1 LRITSYVLFIISF
14 LGCVPPADSPDSS
27 DPKDPSLPENNIV
40 MGASQ
45 FEKYLPLLQDKTAG
59 LVVNQTSMVGTTHLV
74 DTLIALN
81 INIGAIFGPEHGF
94 RGTTD
99 DGVLIEDEKDRNSG
113 ISIISLY
120 GKKRK
125 PSPEDLEGI
134 EIVVFDIQDVGTRF
148 YTYVSTMHYV
158 MEACAENNVPFI
170 VLDRPNPN
178 GHYVDGPVRKEGF
191 ESFVGMHPI
200 PVVHGLTVGELAQ
213 MINEEGWLKGGTCDL
228 TIVSL
233 KNYTHKSAYSLP
245 IKPSPNLP
253 NDQAIRMYP
262 STCFFEGT
270 KISEG
275 RGTRFPFL
283 LIGYPN
289 KSMGSFSF
297 TPESIP
303 GMSTYPR
310 YEGEQCFGVDLRNV
324 IPPNRIDLS
333 YLIEFYQRF
342 PEKESFFNNH
352 FNRLAG
358 TNSLREQIKNGD
370 SEDTIRASWQKDLNE
385 YKIMRKKYL
394 LYPDFE

>member
-1 LRITSYVLFIISF
+1 MTISF
-14 LGCVPPADSPDSS
+14 LGCEHPTNSTDSTDPADST
-27 DPKDPSLPENNIV
+27 LPENYIV

-45 FEKYLPLLQDKTAG
+45 FEIYLPLLQNKTAG
-59 LVVNQTSMVGTTHLV
+59 LVVNQTSVVGTTHLV
-74 DTLIALN
+74 DTLNSLN
-81 INIGAIFGPEHGF
+81 INIGVIFGPEHGF

-99 DGVLIEDEKDRNSG
+99 DGVTIEDEKDRDSG

-125 PSPEDLEGI
+125 PTPEDLEGI

-158 MEACAENNVPFI
+158 MEACVENNVPFI

-178 GHYVDGPVRKEGF
+178 GHYVDGPVRKEGY

-213 MINEEGWLKGGTCDL
+213 MINEEGWLKAGKCDL
-228 TIVSL
+228 TIVPL
-233 KNYTHKSAYSLP
+233 RNYTHKSTYSLP
-245 IKPSPNLP
+245 IKPSPNLTD
-253 NDQAIRMYP
+253 DQAIRMYP

-275 RGTRFPFL
+275 RGTLFPFL
-283 LIGYPN
+283 LIGYPD
-289 KSMGSFSF
+289 KRFGSFSF
-297 TPESIP
+297 TPESMP

-310 YEGEQCFGVDLRNV
+310 YEGEKCFGVDLRNV
-324 IPPNRIDLS
+324 TPPNRIDLS
-333 YLIEFYQRF
+333 YLIEFYKQF
-342 PEKESFFNNH
+342 SQKESFFNNH

-358 TNSLREQIKNGD
+358 TNSLREQIENGY
-370 SEDTIRASWQKDLNE
+370 SEEVIRASWQEDLNK
-385 YKIMRKKYL
+385 YKVMRKKYL
-394 LYPDFE
+394 LYPDSE